1 MWETLARFAAGECTP
16 AEEAELRAWAES
28 DPTHAELLRSVQ
40 TTWDATTSERRR
52 ASTEAAWERVRE
64 RMAASAPA
72 TTPRLRPMMRGLFRT
87 SLPARRAAWRGSGA
101 WPGGWAL
108 ATAAS
113 VLVAL
118 VSGGVSLALLADRRV
133 EPVAVQELITNKG
146 ERAEARLSDGTRVVL
161 GPETRIRIDYSGDRG
176 RRAVQL
182 LGEAYF
188 DVAAD
193 PDRPFEVRAGNTVT
207 RVLGTEFDVRAY
219 PADSSVN
226 VVVAEGR
233 VAFRDASAPDSTATQ
248 LEPGDL
254 GTLVTGGTVS
264 VRRVDPDAYL
274 GWQNGRLAFED
285 APLSQVAAQIE
296 RWYGI
301 PVRIGDPTLS
311 NRRLTAS
318 FRDQS
323 LDEVIANIAAALELK
338 YTKVGQSYTFLP
350 KDRLSSLA
358 RS

>member
-1 MWETLARFAAGECTP
+1 MWQTLARFAAGECTP
-16 AEEAELRAWAES
+16 AQEAEVRVWAEAN
-28 DPTHAELLRSVQ
+28 PTHAELLASAQ
-40 TTWDATTSERRR
+40 ATWEATSSERRR

-64 RMAASAPA
+64 RMATATPTSA
-72 TTPRLRPMMRGLFRT
+72 PRLRPMMRGLYGA
-87 SLPARRAAWRGSGA
+87 PRAAGRSPWRGHA
-101 WPGGWAL
+101 RLNGWAI
-108 ATAAS
+108 AAAAS
-113 VLVAL
+113 FVLAVA
-118 VSGGVSLALLADRRV
+118 SGGASLALLAGRGS
-133 EPVAVQELITNKG
+133 EPIAVQELITNKG

-161 GPETRIRIDYSGDRG
+161 GPETRVRIEYSTDES
-176 RRAVQL
+176 RRSVQL

-188 DVAAD
+188 DVAPD
-193 PDRPFEVRAGNTVT
+193 PERPFEVRAGSTLT

-219 PADSSVN
+219 PTDSAVN

-233 VAFRDASAPDSTATQ
+233 VAFRGASDPDSAAVH
-248 LEPGDL
+248 LEAGDL
-254 GTLVTGGTVS
+254 GALVTGGTVS

-285 APLSQVAAQIE
+285 APLSQVAVQIE

-301 PVRIGDPTLS
+301 PVRIGDPALS

-323 LDEVIANIAAALELK
+323 LDEVIANIAAALELE